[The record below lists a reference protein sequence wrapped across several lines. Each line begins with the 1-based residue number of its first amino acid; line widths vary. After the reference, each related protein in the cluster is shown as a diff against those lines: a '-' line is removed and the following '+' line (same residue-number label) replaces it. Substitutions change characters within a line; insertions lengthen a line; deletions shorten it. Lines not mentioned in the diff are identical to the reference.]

1 MCVLPVKA
9 TDHDCVPRLVPR
21 GFHQAQRGD
30 TTNRD
35 VGTAF
40 EGLRNF
46 QRDCI
51 WYRCDHESTHAVEP
65 ERLAVT
71 NDTQKASG
79 SAHKISSS
87 LILSCFL
94 PFNLMRQV
102 TAEASYLKA

>member
-1 MCVLPVKA
+1 M
-9 TDHDCVPRLVPR
+9 PRLVPR
-21 GFHQAQRGD
+21 GFHKAQRGD

-35 VGTAF
+35 AGTAL

-46 QRDCI
+46 QRDHI
-51 WYRCDHESTHAVEP
+51 WYGCDHESTHALES

-71 NDTQKASG
+71 NDAQKASGSGEG

-87 LILSCFL
+87 LPSCFL